1 MKVRPNE
8 LIGRHIYLMGAFDR
22 STFEVLLMLAKPGD
36 VLLDIGANIGYVSAC
51 FLRHVHGSKAIAI
64 DPQPKVIDL
73 LRENLGLFGSDRY
86 QIFPVGI
93 SEHDSKAWLEID
105 EANNGASKVV
115 DSNRDNAVEIEL
127 WSAQRLFEAIGD
139 QKVDLVK
146 IDVEGHEHAILESCL
161 PFFEKY
167 KPRAILFE
175 NQTKSAAPNGLIGLI
190 FERFGY
196 QVRGIRK
203 RLTKLDFV
211 PISSVTD
218 CQYNDYLATPT
229 IDQRTRAPNAQFY
242 P

>member
-1 MKVRPNE
+1 MKIRPNE
-8 LIGRHIYLMGAFDR
+8 LIGRHIYLTGAFDR

-51 FLRHVHGSKAIAI
+51 FLRRVHGSKTIAI

-93 SEHDSKAWLEID
+93 SDHDSKAWLEID

-115 DSNRDNAVEIEL
+115 DSNRENTVEIEL
-127 WSAQRLFEAIGD
+127 WSAQRLFAAIGD

-146 IDVEGHEHAILESCL
+146 IDVEGHEHAILASCL

-175 NQTKSAAPNGLIGLI
+175 DHTKSAAPNGSIGLI
-190 FERFGY
+190 FERLGY

-211 PISSVTD
+211 PITSVID